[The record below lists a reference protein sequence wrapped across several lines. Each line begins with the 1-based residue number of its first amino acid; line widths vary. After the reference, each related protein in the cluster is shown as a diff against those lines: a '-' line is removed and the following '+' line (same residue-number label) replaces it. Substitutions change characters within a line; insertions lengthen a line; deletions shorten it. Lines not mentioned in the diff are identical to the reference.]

1 MKKYLKL
8 IFITSFLF
16 ILPINSFAEDNIPVE
31 VQLNQNK
38 INFPDAQPV
47 LIKSEGRTIVP
58 VRFIAQ
64 QLGAVI
70 HWDKKKQEVYIT
82 LNDKVIVLGINNNYA
97 MINQNKVTFDSS
109 ARLMNGRTY
118 VPLRFVSEA
127 LECSVDWD
135 KYRNIAH
142 ITSKGNERPIILPNK
157 ATGNKDLDAKAIAS
171 LDSNFK
177 IRKEK
182 AVGCPYHDVIY
193 SASDG
198 SNRRFIVDLTT
209 RGPIAVL
216 FFDKSI
222 LESSEI
228 ENAYKKVL
236 KFYFGN
242 DSDEVLDFIIKM
254 DNNKE
259 PFDESKKFN
268 DRGVVL
274 LRPSKG
280 DNLMIFIS

>member
-16 ILPINSFAEDNIPVE
+16 ILSINSFAEDNIPVE

-38 INFPDAQPV
+38 IDFPDAQPV

-157 ATGNKDLDAKAIAS
+157 ATGNKELDAKAIAS

-177 IRKEK
+177 IEEEK
-182 AVGCPYHDVIY
+182 AVGGDYNSVIY

-198 SNRRFIVDLTT
+198 SNGRFVVDLTT

-236 KFYFGN
+236 KFYFGD

-259 PFDESKKFN
+259 PFDESKNFN

-274 LRPSKG
+274 LRAYKG
-280 DNLMIFIS
+280 NDLMIFIS